1 MQAKELGISNIEFWG
16 QVPNDQ
22 LPHYYAAASIF
33 VAPSIIDSKGDTE
46 GQGVILLEAMA
57 SNTPIIST
65 NVGGVP
71 EVITHGETGLL
82 VQAKNPTELS
92 TAIFSLLS
100 HEGLAKKLT
109 KNAPLNVEKIML
121 GQ

>member
-1 MQAKELGISNIEFWG
+1 
-16 QVPNDQ
+16 
-22 LPHYYAAASIF
+22 AASIF

-65 NVGGVP
+65 NVGGIP

-82 VQAKNPTELS
+82 VQAKNPIELS

-100 HEGLAKKLT
+100 HEELAKKLS
-109 KNAPLNVEKIML
+109 KNSQCNVKKNYSWPIVS
-121 GQ
+121 QQFISIFNSVK